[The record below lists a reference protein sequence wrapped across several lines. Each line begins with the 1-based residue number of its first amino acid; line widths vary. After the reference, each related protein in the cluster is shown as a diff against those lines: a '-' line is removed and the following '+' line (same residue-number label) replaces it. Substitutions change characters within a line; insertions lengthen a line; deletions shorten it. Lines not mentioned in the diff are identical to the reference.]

1 MKLTEHVNQIR
12 ELIVEKIE
20 VEFMKQQDNSKITN
34 LIDDYTKETGSLE
47 LAKEKAIDEFSF
59 TLFNQ
64 IASIKVMESH
74 NLFPPIIVK
83 DENHGNRSL
92 GHKIWLENNPDMK
105 KTQFEGIKAYIEYEF
120 SELSKEI
127 LLFKS
132 NYPYSLIPDATNL
145 NEIIN
150 RFNEVEKDDS
160 IEDNIWKDN
169 DILGWLYESYNNAKK
184 EAFKLSKKKTEY
196 DKVSL
201 QSQVYTPSWVV
212 KFLVENSLGKLYLEM
227 YPDSEIG
234 KRYKIA
240 GVVNTPPE
248 DEASHL
254 RTPLKRGIIK
264 KIEEIKI
271 IDPASGSG
279 NFLLY
284 AFDFFYELYLDQIEN
299 YDRDD
304 IDEDDIPQLII
315 ENNLHGIDLDDR
327 AIQLAQLGLY
337 IKAKRKYKR
346 VKIKKFN
353 LVSSDFY
360 LPEFEKVKDIFDDKL
375 TQEQGDLI
383 EEIWGD
389 LRNAY
394 KFGSLIRVNERFD
407 SYIDELK
414 GRESNKQ
421 GLKDLFVAKEKKD
434 FTNFRKNFFK
444 NLKKTIKEYAI
455 SGQNSFLV
463 SKTQNAIVF
472 LELITKKYDVATANP
487 PYTDSSAFG
496 KDLKKFIND
505 NYKKNKNNDVK
516 YDFHMNLYATFI
528 KRCYELTNDNGK
540 IALIHPHT
548 FMFIKSFEDVRKFM
562 IEKTHIDLMVDFGLD
577 RVNLFG
583 TGILLDATF
592 YVLSKNKANDEGIY
606 FNLTTN
612 LQEKYKKDKF
622 LEALD
627 DLIEDKPNSRFSKL
641 EQSKLKIIKSW
652 PFIYWISDEFREKF
666 GGVEL
671 SKIVDICK
679 GMDTSFNI
687 RFIRF
692 WWEIFENKVKES
704 WKVYSKGGPYNKW
717 FGNLWTIINWENN
730 GNNIKSYPTSTIR
743 NERFYFIEGIT
754 YSTSGSK
761 GASFRYLPKNSI
773 FDAGGNGL
781 FIKKNNASNILAFM
795 NSDISSYIRNALN
808 PTVNTTI
815 GDLGRI
821 PFVIPSPKNEKT
833 LSILAEKNIEIKKHL
848 TEFSIIEPLFKRS
861 AIYVFDE
868 KHSLKDRI
876 KDYLDYENYLLT
888 EILIN
893 EAIIN
898 EKVFEIYELTQK
910 DIEMV
915 LEKEGQSIGGMA
927 VLKEARDAFT
937 HPTEPKHLDS
947 VPLHFSALQKEGNL
961 FEYIENLD
969 VDESINDRKSE
980 IMKKFDTLYQANNDL
995 EEFCKKNKINPINVW
1010 YWFKENYKSIPKQR
1024 MNKLALE
1031 FLTDMIREILNED
1044 DDGVVPL
1051 VKAGG
1056 VNTIYEKIQEKFHEK
1071 GFSDAQ
1077 FLELDTLL
1085 GRNLNDYLNNNFFK
1099 EFSDHLN
1106 LFMYLPKTPFIWHI
1120 TTGKEQGF
1128 DAYIIIYKWTRD
1140 KLMTLKSVYL
1150 ENRKAYLINQQ
1161 LNLENNESA
1170 EAQNKKEKIRLQL
1183 KEIAEFEVK
1192 VDKLLADG
1200 YNPILDDGVGKN
1212 IAPLQKYKM
1221 IAYDV
1226 LNAGQLKKYLNAD
1239 W

>member
-1 MKLTEHVNQIR
+1 MKLAEHVNQIR
-12 ELIVEKIE
+12 ELIIEKIKI
-20 VEFMKQQDNSKITN
+20 EFMKQQDNSKIIN
-34 LIDDYTKETGSLE
+34 LINDYTKETGNLE

-105 KTQFEGIKAYIEYEF
+105 RIQFEAIKDYIEYEF
-120 SELSKEI
+120 SKLSKEI
-127 LLFKS
+127 SLFLKK
-132 NYPYSLIPDATNL
+132 YPYSLIPDATNL

-160 IEDNIWKDN
+160 IDNNIWKDN

-184 EAFKLSKKKTEY
+184 EAFKKSKKKTEY

-227 YPDSEIG
+227 FPDSEIG
-234 KRYKIA
+234 SKYKIA
-240 GVVNTPPE
+240 GLSNTAP
-248 DEASHL
+248 
-254 RTPLKRGIIK
+254 PLKQRVVK
-264 KIEEIKI
+264 KIEKIKI

-284 AFDFFYELYLDQIEN
+284 AFDFFYELYIDQIEN

-337 IKAKRKYKR
+337 IKAKRKYKK
-346 VKIKKFN
+346 VKITHFN

-360 LPEFEKVKDIFDDKL
+360 LPEFEKVKNIFEDKL
-375 TQEQGDLI
+375 KPEQLNLI
-383 EEIWGD
+383 KTIWGD

-407 SYIDELK
+407 FYIAEFK
-414 GRESNKQ
+414 GREKNKE
-421 GLKDLFVAKEKKD
+421 GAKDLFIGQEKKD
-434 FTNFRKNFFK
+434 FKDFRKNFFK
-444 NLKKTIKEYAI
+444 NLKKAIKEYAI
-455 SGQNSFLV
+455 SSQNSFLAN
-463 SKTQNAIVF
+463 KTQNAIVF
-472 LELITKKYDVATANP
+472 LELITKKYDIATANP

-505 NYKKNKNNDVK
+505 NYKKSKNNNVK

-528 KRCYELTNDNGK
+528 KRCYELINDNGK
-540 IALIHPHT
+540 MALIHPRT
-548 FMFIKSFEDVRKFM
+548 FMFIKSFEDVRKF
-562 IEKTHIDLMVDFGLD
+562 ILEKTHIHLFVDYSLS
-577 RVNLFG
+577 NLFG
-583 TGILLDATF
+583 SIMVDPAF
-592 YVLSKNKANDEGIY
+592 YVLEKNLNNNNAWFVSLDQYTRTPN
-606 FNLTTN
+606 
-612 LQEKYKKDKF
+612 EKFKKDF
-622 LEALD
+622 TLEALND
-627 DLIEDKPNSRFSKL
+627 YIDNKPNKHNHVI

-666 GGVEL
+666 GGGDNLE
-671 SKIVDICK
+671 KIAK
-679 GMDTSFNI
+679 LAYGLKTGNNLGAL
-687 RFIRF
+687 RF
-692 WWEIFENKVKES
+692 WWEVNRNTIYPNTYKKDWIF
-704 WKVYSKGGPYNKW
+704 YIKGGPYNKW
-717 FGNLWTIINWENN
+717 YGNIWLVVNWKNN
-730 GNNIKSYPTSTIR
+730 GEYIKKQNSYSFPPQGYMFRRGISYPDA
-743 NERFYFIEGIT
+743 
-754 YSTSGSK
+754 GSK
-761 GASFRYLPKNSI
+761 GINFKYIDDYILYDKGSS
-773 FDAGGNGL
+773 GL
-781 FIKKNNASNILAFM
+781 FFDYNIYIAIAIL
-795 NSDISSYIRNALN
+795 NSKLINYITDCLN
-808 PTVNTTI
+808 PTVSKMPNDI
-815 GDLGRI
+815 KRI
-821 PFVIPSPKNEKT
+821 PFVIPSPNDEKK
-833 LSILAEKNIEIKKHL
+833 LSTLAERNINIKKHL
-848 TEFSIIEPLFKRS
+848 TEFSIIEPLFKKS

-868 KHSLKDRI
+868 KNNLKDRI

-915 LEKEGQSIGGMA
+915 VEKEGESIGGLP
-927 VLKEARDAFT
+927 VLKEARDAYLESLYPPRQAELAT
-937 HPTEPKHLDS
+937 P
-947 VPLHFSALQKEGNL
+947 PLLLRKEGNL
-961 FEYIENLD
+961 VEEYIENLD

-995 EEFCKKNKINPINVW
+995 EEFCKKNKINPINIW
-1010 YWFKENYKSIPKQR
+1010 YWFKKEYKNVPKQR
-1024 MNKLALE
+1024 MNKITLE
-1031 FLTDMIREILNED
+1031 FLADLIREILNED
-1044 DDGVVPL
+1044 NYGIVPL

-1056 VNTIYEKIQEKFHEK
+1056 VNTIYEKIQENFHKK

-1099 EFSDHLN
+1099 DFSDHLN

-1150 ENRKAYLINQQ
+1150 ENRKSYLVNQQ
-1161 LNLENNESA
+1161 LYLENNETA

-1183 KEIAEFEVK
+1183 KEIAEFEIK